1 MTQSESDSQAQLNN
15 VSTTAIG
22 QTGLG
27 QYYGILKGL
36 SAAGQGMIPHKIC
49 RTKDGSSI
57 NVYDTTLNKV
67 VGSFL
72 TPTHEYV
79 TKYIA
84 QGNYGAALAS
94 SFGIFGQ
101 GKDVKAQ
108 EEADCTEIIPDE
120 VIAQI
125 EPKKVTKLAAFK
137 TKATTTVKNPTFW
150 IATMGVLLLTGLG
163 VLAYRKIK
171 HS

>member
-1 MTQSESDSQAQLNN
+1 
-15 VSTTAIG
+15 
-22 QTGLG
+22 
-27 QYYGILKGL
+27 
-36 SAAGQGMIPHKIC
+36 MIPHKIC

-57 NVYDTTLNKV
+57 NVYDTKLNKI

-84 QGNYGAALAS
+84 EGNYGAALAS

-101 GKDVKAQ
+101 GKDVKNQ

-125 EPKKVTKLAAFK
+125 EPKKITRLAALK
-137 TKATTTVKNPTFW
+137 TKASATVKTPTFW
-150 IATMGVLLLTGLG
+150 ITVTSILFLTGLG
-163 VLAYRKIK
+163 VLAYRKLK
-171 HS
+171 HKS